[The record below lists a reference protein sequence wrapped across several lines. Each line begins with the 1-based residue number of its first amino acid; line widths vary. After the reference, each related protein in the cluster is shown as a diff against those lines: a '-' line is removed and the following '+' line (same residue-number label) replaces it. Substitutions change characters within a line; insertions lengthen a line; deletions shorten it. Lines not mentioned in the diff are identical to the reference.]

1 MTSSLL
7 RFLMRSTDMR
17 CMDLETRGARDA
29 QGLPGSFISFSVPDA
44 EYEAPKGLRS
54 TTTLGRGVA
63 RI

>member
-1 MTSSLL
+1 
-7 RFLMRSTDMR
+7 MRSTDMR